1 MHTWHLA
8 WCCFCEASS
17 ALWEYRWTW
26 SHWTVDHG
34 SSHQE
39 TPTND
44 NYFPLF
50 FKSHYHITFHS
61 DSPFLPSSAS
71 ARLSRVTTVLTEL
84 SKSRARTFSLIA
96 DPLDPLTNVLKGK
109 KEHVFGE
116 KVNVKVQTLTDL
128 FCGGDGLT
136 LQRSWE
142 QAWEPPDQK
151 AWEPPAPRPMQA
163 DVQPAFCKKIQ
174 VSQTVCVQLNTYLC
188 EESCKVKSDHR

>member
-96 DPLDPLTNVLKGK
+96 DPLDPLTNVLKSKRVCLWWKSKCEGADTYWSVLRWRWVDVTK
-109 KEHVFGE
+109 VLGASLGASWPNSLGASCPKANASRRTASILQKITGFTKCMCAIEH
-116 KVNVKVQTLTDL
+116 L
-128 FCGGDGLT
+128 FVWRE
-136 LQRSWE
+136 LQG
-142 QAWEPPDQK
+142 
-151 AWEPPAPRPMQA
+151 
-163 DVQPAFCKKIQ
+163 
-174 VSQTVCVQLNTYLC
+174 
-188 EESCKVKSDHR
+188 